1 MVQISM
7 GMLAYFGDSKTR
19 AAVDLL
25 LAKKRPSIPD
35 DVEWDEVPEF
45 FRALRAARQIQTD
58 YAILL
63 HEIWNDVWKP
73 LPATIW
79 KAKAPYEQGDD
90 GILDPTTIWTN
101 SYALRLYERDKLSS
115 ELIVYVDN
123 ETGVQIGF
131 NVTQNGKTKLPKLL
145 ADWEADDGTF
155 WSPSALVKIQK
166 NLNLT
171 ALEPWAVEATK
182 IIKSAGKA
190 QR

>member
-19 AAVDLL
+19 SAVDLL

-35 DVEWDEVPEF
+35 DVKWDEGPGF

-63 HEIWNDVWKP
+63 HEIWNSVWKP

-79 KAKAPYEQGDD
+79 KAKAPHEQADD
-90 GILDPTTIWTN
+90 GILDPSTIWTN

-131 NVTQNGKTKLPKLL
+131 NVTQNGKTKLPKVL
-145 ADWEADDGTF
+145 ADWEDNDGTF
-155 WSPSALVKIQK
+155 WSPSTLVKIQK
-166 NLNLT
+166 
-171 ALEPWAVEATK
+171 
-182 IIKSAGKA
+182 I
-190 QR
+190 